1 MEDNYC
7 LNGEPCPVL
16 KDKTA
21 EVSCQNRIDC
31 TIIDALKLINGKWKL
46 PIICTL
52 TDKTMRYNE
61 LKREIVGITGMMLSS
76 SLKELE
82 ESGIIHR
89 EAYEEV
95 PPRVEYSLTGIGQ
108 ELAPI
113 LFDLGSWSIKLK
125 GQIK

>member
-16 KDKTA
+16 KDEKDQG
-21 EVSCQNRIDC
+21 SCQNRIDC
-31 TIIDALKLINGKWKL
+31 TIMEALKLINGKWKL

-52 TDKTMRYNE
+52 ADKTMRYNE

>member
-1 MEDNYC
+1 
-7 LNGEPCPVL
+7 
-16 KDKTA
+16 
-21 EVSCQNRIDC
+21 
-31 TIIDALKLINGKWKL
+31 
-46 PIICTL
+46 
-52 TDKTMRYNE
+52 
-61 LKREIVGITGMMLSS
+61 MMLSS